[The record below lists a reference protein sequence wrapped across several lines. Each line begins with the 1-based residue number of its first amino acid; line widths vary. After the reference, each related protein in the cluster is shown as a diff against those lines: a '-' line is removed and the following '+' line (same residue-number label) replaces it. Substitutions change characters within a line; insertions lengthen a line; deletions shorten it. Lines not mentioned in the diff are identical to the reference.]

1 MEPSMPVNLSVK
13 NVPDAL
19 ADRLRARAER
29 NHRSLQRELLSILES
44 ATAEGSPSATLIP
57 AAPRALSIEEVVAR
71 ARKRFPYGTP
81 SSIADI
87 RAMRDGR

>member
-13 NVPDAL
+13 NVPDEL
-19 ADRLRARAER
+19 ANRLRARAER

-44 ATAEGSPSATLIP
+44 ATAEGNLSVTLVPP
-57 AAPRALSIEEVVAR
+57 AARALSIEEVVAR
-71 ARKRFPYGTP
+71 ARKRFPHGTP
-81 SSIADI
+81 SSVADI

>member
-1 MEPSMPVNLSVK
+1 MPVNLSVK

-29 NHRSLQRELLSILES
+29 NRRSLQGELLSILE
-44 ATAEGSPSATLIP
+44 AAVDERAPTATLVPTP
-57 AAPRALSIEEVVAR
+57 ARTLSIEEVAER
-71 ARKRFPYGTP
+71 ARKLFPHGTP
-81 SSIADI
+81 SSAGWI